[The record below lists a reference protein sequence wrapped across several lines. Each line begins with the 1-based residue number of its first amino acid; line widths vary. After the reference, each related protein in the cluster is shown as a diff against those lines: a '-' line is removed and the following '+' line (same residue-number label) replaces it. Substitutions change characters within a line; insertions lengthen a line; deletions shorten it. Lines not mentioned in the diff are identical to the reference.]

1 VTDIELL
8 AYFAEYE
15 AKGWHPVAQEDLTRL
30 ATLGLLTSVNVGWGH
45 RRVALTAAGKRMLEG
60 K

>member
-1 VTDIELL
+1 MTDIELL

-15 AKGWHPVAQEDLTRL
+15 ATGRHPVAQEDLTRL
-30 ATLGLLTSVNVGWGH
+30 ATLGLLTSINMGWGY
-45 RRVALTAAGKRMLEG
+45 RLLALTVAGKRMLER